1 VFNKIIK
8 GAVLLGIM
16 LIVLII
22 FLITMT
28 LITLELV
35 KEKVKR
41 KKIFKIITIILI
53 LISCVVFGAYQYFQ
67 RSSSFIFTKI
77 TNIEENISGLQ
88 LYDNIDSKE
97 FIKKYGTNLK
107 KLNNT
112 LYDYYSLNDGLIIA
126 TNKQKQIIRILV
138 NDQAISTL
146 KTGKGI
152 KLGSQVDEVIKVYG
166 ENYYN
171 RMSDIGVP
179 VIGYVDKK
187 RKINLEF
194 FNYENKVIEIR
205 YGINTV
211 Q

>member
-1 VFNKIIK
+1 MSIII
-8 GAVLLGIM
+8 AM
-16 LIVLII
+16 II

-28 LITLELV
+28 LIILSV
-35 KEKVKR
+35 VNEKVKR
-41 KKIFKIITIILI
+41 KKTFKIIIILI

-67 RSSSFIFTKI
+67 RSSSFIFTKT

-97 FIKKYGTNLK
+97 FVKKYGTNLK
-107 KLNNT
+107 KLDNT
-112 LYDYYSLNDGLIIA
+112 LYDYYFLNDSLIIA

-152 KLGSQVDEVIKVYG
+152 ELGSQVDEVIKVYG

-171 RMSDIGVP
+171 RMSDVGVP
-179 VIGYVDKK
+179 VIGYVDKE

-205 YGINTV
+205 YGINSV

>member
-1 VFNKIIK
+1 LVII
-8 GAVLLGIM
+8 V
-16 LIVLII
+16 IVLII

-28 LITLELV
+28 LIVLELI
-35 KEKVKR
+35 KEKVK
-41 KKIFKIITIILI
+41 KNKTFKIITIILL
-53 LISCVVFGAYQYFQ
+53 LICCVVFGANQYLK
-67 RSSSFIFTKI
+67 RSSSFILTKT

-97 FIKKYGTNLK
+97 FVKKYGTNLK
-107 KLNNT
+107 RLDNT
-112 LYDYYSLNDGLIIA
+112 LYDYYSLDDSLIIA
-126 TNKQKQIIRILV
+126 TNKRKQIIRIILV
-138 NDQAISTL
+138 NGQSISTV

-152 KLGSQVDEVIKVYG
+152 KLGSKIDDVIKVYG

-194 FNYENKVIEIR
+194 FNYKNVVTVIR
-205 YGINTV
+205 YDISSME
-211 Q
+211 

>member
-1 VFNKIIK
+1 MVFNKIIK
-8 GAVLLGIM
+8 GAVLLSIIIAM
-16 LIVLII
+16 II

-28 LITLELV
+28 LIILSV
-35 KEKVKR
+35 VNEKVKR
-41 KKIFKIITIILI
+41 KKTFKIIIILI

-67 RSSSFIFTKI
+67 RSSSFIFTKT

-97 FIKKYGTNLK
+97 FVKKYGTNLK
-107 KLNNT
+107 KLDNT
-112 LYDYYSLNDGLIIA
+112 LYDYYFLNDSLIIA

-152 KLGSQVDEVIKVYG
+152 ELGSQVDEVIKVYG

-171 RMSDIGVP
+171 RMSDVGVP
-179 VIGYVDKK
+179 VIGYVDKE

-205 YGINTV
+205 YGINSV